1 MNKSE
6 YNITINKVLKPTL
19 IDFGFEEVRLKD
31 CMKPEVL
38 YRRKNLWFGTSWDWR
53 DRYLEVNLGHLHWFK
68 DVMPRVIVLGDYSSY
83 SNEIKKIEE
92 SDKNYLEKVA
102 DVVANTIHD
111 AITVYTDKYEQIKFK
126 FLENNTEYSAVF
138 MGHLG
143 KEISDAEL
151 KNYYDR

>member
-1 MNKSE
+1 M
-6 YNITINKVLKPTL
+6 
-19 IDFGFEEVRLKD
+19 
-31 CMKPEVL
+31 
-38 YRRKNLWFGTSWDWR
+38 
-53 DRYLEVNLGHLHWFK
+53 
-68 DVMPRVIVLGDYSSY
+68 
-83 SNEIKKIEE
+83 
-92 SDKNYLEKVA
+92 
-102 DVVANTIHD
+102 VANTIHD